1 VGLFYIGMWVI
12 FTSVLTPNGFG
23 LAASSLASV
32 LILTPVIALLQILSA
47 GRDSNLINPVYF
59 YTITECG

>member
-1 VGLFYIGMWVI
+1 MG
-12 FTSVLTPNGFG
+12 TDGFG

-47 GRDSNLINPVYF
+47 GRDNNLINPVQF